1 MAAESG
7 GIKIISENRKAF
19 HNYYVEEKFEA
30 GLVLKGTEVKSLREG
45 KANLQDSYGLLKG
58 GELYLLNC
66 HIPPYKLGNR
76 ENHDPLRTRKL
87 LLNRSELSKLWG
99 KLETEGYSVIP
110 LKLYFR
116 KGLVKIEMALAKGKK
131 SHDKRQATKE
141 KEVKRALAK
150 VTKQRR

>member
-1 MAAESG
+1 MADSG

-19 HNYYVEEKFEA
+19 HNYFVEEKFEA

-58 GELYLLNC
+58 GELFLLNA

-76 ENHDPLRTRKL
+76 ENHEPLRTRKL

-99 KLETEGYSVIP
+99 KLETQGYSVIP
-110 LKLYFR
+110 LKLYFKNGR
-116 KGLVKIEMALAKGKK
+116 VKVEMALAKGKK
-131 SHDKRQATKE
+131 SHDKREATKE
-141 KEVKRALAK
+141 KEIKRAMAK
-150 VTKQRR
+150 ITKKSQR